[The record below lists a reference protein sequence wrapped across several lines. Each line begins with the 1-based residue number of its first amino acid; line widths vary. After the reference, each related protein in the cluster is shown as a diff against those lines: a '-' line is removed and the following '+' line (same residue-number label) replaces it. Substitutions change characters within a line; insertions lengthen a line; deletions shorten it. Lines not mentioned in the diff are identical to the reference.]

1 LKLLVL
7 SDLHGSRDAVLWAV
21 DAARVHAVDAILVCG
36 DVTHFG
42 DTAEAGDL
50 LKPLAARSPTLFIPG
65 NCDSE
70 ALASIPVL
78 AGAVNLHGRCHRV
91 REAAFLGVGGSSPT
105 PFHSSYEL
113 AEAQIGEAAAAAFT
127 QLDRDAFTFLC
138 HSPPVKTR
146 VDVTRGGVHA
156 GSSAVRRF
164 IEDRQPILVACGH
177 IHEAQG
183 VDRIGRSVI
192 LNPGPAAHRQYALA
206 TLGDEAAVRLA
217 TFE

>member
-7 SDLHGSRDAVLWAV
+7 SDLHGSCDAVLQAV
-21 DAARVHAVDAILVCG
+21 DAANAHAVDAILVCG

-42 DTAEAGDL
+42 DPVQAGRL

-65 NCDSE
+65 NCDPE
-70 ALASIPVL
+70 PLASIQVL
-78 AGAVNLHGRCHRV
+78 EGAVNLHGRCRVV

-113 AEAQIGEAAAAAFT
+113 AEAQIGDVAAAAFT

-138 HSPPVKTR
+138 HSPPVDTH
-146 VDVTRGGVHA
+146 VDVTRRGVHA
-156 GSSAVRRF
+156 GSLAVRRF
-164 IEDRQPILVACGH
+164 IEDRQPVLVACGH
-177 IHEAQG
+177 IHEARG
-183 VDRIGRSVI
+183 VDRIGRSII
-192 LNPGPAAHRQYALA
+192 LNPGPACHRRYAVV
-206 TLGDEAAVRLA
+206 TLRDEVAVRLG